1 MRVVFVNKSI
11 ICHTPTTESSYWRAP
26 SPPAF
31 PDPEERFGVEDV
43 LAHAWYLEGLNPAVS
58 CFNNKL
64 LAKLQCSG
72 IPEKVILLIDFS
84 LHMVLGDF
92 EIVNN
97 LGVRPQHALQTVQ
110 EVKAVVKAARSLGKI
125 VEESDTGSGAG
136 SSS

>member
-1 MRVVFVNKSI
+1 
-11 ICHTPTTESSYWRAP
+11 
-26 SPPAF
+26 
-31 PDPEERFGVEDV
+31 
-43 LAHAWYLEGLNPAVS
+43 LAHAWYLQGLNPAVS
-58 CFNNKL
+58 SFNSKL

-72 IPEKVILLIDFS
+72 IPEKVILLIDFF

-92 EIVNN
+92 EIINN

-125 VEESDTGSGAG
+125 VEEPDTGSGAG